1 MGTTVSSIVES
12 CNLQLFCPRASP
24 SVRQLQVGYPSMSHP
39 IVVSR
44 PWLRL
49 FGLTCIIRYF
59 KLVSTIEYTE
69 VVKMVKFKGA
79 VDVEQTKVAPSAEK
93 TSEAFQSPNNQNSFH
108 HSIIWNLMID
118 PEYMRNPLPSGELSG
133 KLKQKR
139 RPPRCRYLTLVR

>member
-1 MGTTVSSIVES
+1 MGTTVCSIVES

-24 SVRQLQVGYPSMSHP
+24 SVRQLQVGYPSMPHP

-79 VDVEQTKVAPSAEK
+79 VDVEQTKFAL
-93 TSEAFQSPNNQNSFH
+93 AFQSPNNQNSFH